1 MRIKNNNITQR
12 TQDPTAA
19 SGSAGVGE
27 GGVDEGLVDL
37 ATQLLVDLLE
47 DEFKDEREL
56 ILQRCLDNI
65 QMGMSVPVSLRLLR
79 KTLATYPLPTRYW
92 FKSNTA
98 KLPTICSQIEKLQR
112 QHKMLDIV
120 FTDVASYHSALA
132 NQSSS
137 HNTYNNTDSLI
148 VNTGLLD
155 LYGGGNKSEGG
166 SGTSGTT
173 TPGLSAPIP
182 MKRARSTDFS
192 LNDKRIQI
200 NGKVGRTS
208 HLKGVIERL
217 DFLQFVFSRS
227 SLTIT
232 SAQLQLLWRSLGEEA
247 VTNETLDQLIFWID
261 SMVTK
266 ENKTFTSFLT
276 ALAQETDPKNTSL
289 PSKLA
294 CLSPRDN
301 LVPQFSLSPE
311 GEETSS
317 AFEEGSLV
325 KLFEGSI
332 LPWVTRRD
340 KIEVLNRAP
349 LAILCLKLFL
359 LVNVTNKS
367 IKIETD
373 GSWVRLGQLSG
384 IALLWR
390 MAVCCSDNLVH
401 EAAISLLVE
410 LHHRIPQVKFRNND
424 VIRGHILRI
433 SFKQLSIAMQS
444 LRAGDSEKYR
454 ESNNNNNNNNN
465 NNRERMDRSGSLSP
479 TRQDLGSYEE
489 GFFPGTPLNYTDL
502 VPSGTPT
509 PNQRQQQG
517 DSDTTQ
523 TLSAAT
529 FSPSGGPLGAGGSG
543 GSGPLD
549 EWYDDGDILMDP
561 KAIARV
567 VARLIMLLLLYIQ
580 RFDNQP
586 SQLITLQVLAGR
598 DDSPVLMLTLRSTE
612 TIGTLRAK
620 VANHVKEPA
629 DLITLFKPVRA
640 STQSISGAL
649 LGREQE
655 KLDNNDM
662 TLRQAKFLPH
672 DSVIAKKKEAVTPA
686 GNSGKTPGEKG
697 PLLEDLITSK
707 DLSEDLLALLQPL
720 EWLSSSTSDKNSNSS
735 LSNTA
740 AVTPSALQ
748 ETQKLSGP
756 LLLLS
761 MFQLS
766 SFPLPIKADMTLSD
780 AAPEKNSSG
789 LSSLST
795 PTHTAA
801 QGQVQQAG
809 NVTDIVPAGQG
820 HFDALL
826 PIIKQSPQHMD
837 QLLAMLDGYL
847 SSEIQGAAGVGFD
860 LSAAVLAVLQSL
872 PSHPALLKQVRAMP
886 SDATGGSIRVLLNLA
901 SPYRLLYV
909 LQMIDSFFNEDD
921 RNTFSQSVPLSK
933 WTLELLYMGGAEH
946 VVQLIEDTMKLLTF
960 TKYKDNDNI
969 DIQRE
974 RGQQHDKKST
984 SQKPDNE
991 APVLILGMLYRIL
1004 HRLLLMDP
1012 LYNRWQA
1019 HSFFGS
1025 KDRTLET
1032 LFEFPPTPR
1041 PPMKEGVMKG
1051 LKGPPGLVLTCI
1063 NASAFIKSAM
1073 ECVHGLFR
1081 QSVCPSSMQA
1091 LSENALVVVM
1101 GLLTAADD
1109 GLQVLD
1115 DITISQLPVTT
1126 PVQSDFTVY
1135 DGDAGVQR
1143 SRSTSKQ
1150 LVQDADISMNE
1161 VPSLKQ
1167 WIKCYCLS
1175 HPDKELRRGVCLT
1188 LFKALIN
1195 IYYTAS
1201 DSSLPSELS
1210 QQKLDVFECVF
1221 HAVACTAHTGYD
1233 TADGGL
1239 NANASAS
1246 VSIVRTSAVSTTQK
1260 SRTGV
1265 RSDSPPLSTNSPLLQ
1280 AEQIYGLLASLLALR
1295 STPLMIFPPSNAVI
1309 ASKVASTHLEFYR
1322 RDVEIF
1328 IELFATQVH
1337 SESYLM
1343 YTVTACLSVLC
1354 IITFRGGVS

>member
-1 MRIKNNNITQR
+1 M
-12 TQDPTAA
+12 
-19 SGSAGVGE
+19 GE

-79 KTLATYPLPTRYW
+79 KTLATYPLPSRSW
-92 FKSNTA
+92 FKGNTA

-112 QHKMLDIV
+112 QHRMLDIV

-132 NQSSS
+132 NQSAN
-137 HNTYNNTDSLI
+137 HNSNMNANTNTNANANTDSI
-148 VNTGLLD
+148 VISAGLMD
-155 LYGGGNKSEGG
+155 LYGNSKIDGA
-166 SGTSGTT
+166 SGIP
-173 TPGLSAPIP
+173 TPSLNTPIP
-182 MKRARSTDFS
+182 IKRARSTDFS

-247 VTNETLDQLIFWID
+247 VTNETLDQLVFWID

-266 ENKTFTSFLT
+266 ENKAFTSFLT
-276 ALAQETDPKNTSL
+276 SLASETDPKDSSL

-294 CLSPRDN
+294 CLGPRDN
-301 LVPQFSLSPE
+301 SVPQFALSPE

-340 KIEVLNRAP
+340 KIELLNRAP

-359 LVNVTNKS
+359 SVNVTNKS
-367 IKIETD
+367 IKIEPH
-373 GSWVRLGQLSG
+373 GSWVRVGQLSG

-390 MAVCCSDNLVH
+390 MAVCCSDSLVH

-410 LHHRIPQVKFRNND
+410 VHHRIPQQKFKNND
-424 VIRGHILRI
+424 LIRGHILRI
-433 SFKQLSIAMQS
+433 CFKQLSIAMQS
-444 LRAGDSEKYR
+444 LRAGDSEKDGGR
-454 ESNNNNNNNNN
+454 D
-465 NNRERMDRSGSLSP
+465 RGRMDRSGSLSP
-479 TRQDLGSYEE
+479 GRQDLGSYDE
-489 GFFPGTPLNYTDL
+489 GSLPGMPLNNTDL
-502 VPSGTPT
+502 VLSNNTTPY
-509 PNQRQQQG
+509 NRQQGQG
-517 DSDTTQ
+517 GGEGDMAMTSS
-523 TLSAAT
+523 SASMYPT
-529 FSPSGGPLGAGGSG
+529 GGPGGSG
-543 GSGPLD
+543 GSGPMD
-549 EWYDDGDILMDP
+549 EWFDDGDIIMDP

-580 RFDNQP
+580 RFDNHP
-586 SQLITLQVLAGR
+586 SQLITLQILAGR

-612 TIGTLRAK
+612 TVGTLRAK

-629 DLITLFKPVRA
+629 ELISLFKPA
-640 STQSISGAL
+640 KS
-649 LGREQE
+649 E
-655 KLDNNDM
+655 KLENNDM
-662 TLRQAKFLPH
+662 TLQQAKFLPH
-672 DSVIAKKKEAVTPA
+672 DSVIAKKKDAGTPSGTA
-686 GNSGKTPGEKG
+686 GRNPAEKG
-697 PLLEDLITSK
+697 PLTEDLITSK

-720 EWLSSSTSDKNSNSS
+720 EWLSYSISDANSTSSS
-735 LSNTA
+735 SSSVS
-740 AVTPSALQ
+740 VTSHGSQ
-748 ETQKLSGP
+748 TTQRLTGP
-756 LLLLS
+756 LLLIS

-766 SFPLPIKADMTLSD
+766 PFPLPIKADMTLSD
-780 AAPEKNSSG
+780 TTQEKSTSSMP
-789 LSSLST
+789 SLST
-795 PTHTAA
+795 PTHTAT
-801 QGQVQQAG
+801 QGQVQVPGSTA
-809 NVTDIVPAGQG
+809 DIVVTGQG
-820 HFDALL
+820 HFDSLL

-860 LSAAVLAVLQSL
+860 LSAAVWEVLQSL
-872 PSHPALLKQVRAMP
+872 PTHPALLKQVRLMP
-886 SDATGGSIRVLLNLA
+886 TDQSGGSIRVLLNLA

-909 LQMIDSFFNEDD
+909 LQMIDSFFSEDD
-921 RNTFSQSVPLSK
+921 RNSFSQSVPLSK
-933 WTLELLYMGGAEH
+933 WSLELLYMGGAEH
-946 VVQLIEDTMKLLTF
+946 IVQLVEDTMKLLTF
-960 TKYKDNDNI
+960 SKYKDDNNDM
-969 DIQRE
+969 QRERE
-974 RGQQHDKKST
+974 RGQHEKKST
-984 SQKPDNE
+984 SQKSDNE

-1019 HSFFGS
+1019 HSSFGS
-1025 KDRTLET
+1025 KDRSLET
-1032 LFEFPPTPR
+1032 AFEFPPMPR
-1041 PPMKEGVMKG
+1041 PPTSKEAGKS

-1063 NASAFIKSAM
+1063 NSTPFIKSAM
-1073 ECVHGLFR
+1073 ECVHRLST
-1081 QSVCPSSMQA
+1081 QCVSVPSMQA

-1101 GLLTAADD
+1101 GLLAAADD

-1115 DITISQLPVTT
+1115 DITISQLPTTT
-1126 PVQSDFTVY
+1126 PVYDGAGGRTEFNVY
-1135 DGDAGVQR
+1135 DEDTGAGVQR

-1150 LVQDADISMNE
+1150 TYVQDVDVSMSE

-1175 HPDKELRRGVCLT
+1175 HPNKDLRRGVCLT
-1188 LFKALIN
+1188 LFKALTN

-1201 DSSLPSELS
+1201 DATLS
-1210 QQKLDVFECVF
+1210 VEISTQKLDIFECVF

-1233 TADGGL
+1233 TADGG
-1239 NANASAS
+1239 
-1246 VSIVRTSAVSTTQK
+1246 VHVMTDPGVSTARTGADGTGRR

-1265 RSDSPPLSTNSPLLQ
+1265 RSVSPVQSTHSPPLQ
-1280 AEQIYGLLASLLALR
+1280 AEQIYCLLASLLALR
-1295 STPLMIFPPSNAVI
+1295 STPLMIFPPSSTMNAQ
-1309 ASKVASTHLEFYR
+1309 KVSSNHLEFYS
-1322 RDVEIF
+1322 RDVDIF
-1328 IELFATQVH
+1328 SELFATQVRP
-1337 SESYLM
+1337 YVM
-1343 YTVTACLSVLC
+1343 YYIYILRV
-1354 IITFRGGVS
+1354 INI